1 MYIHGQFLSKKGEV
15 VSVYILTH
23 NDRSKDIEIGKGDDA
38 EIYFTDNPVEMESQ
52 VGNTFDVLWKNQAT
66 IHLELRNFVPD
77 FFCASCFDA
86 VVNIY
91 RENQCIFAGF
101 IEPQAYSQSF
111 VSLYD
116 TIDLSCIDVL
126 TAMQY
131 YNYTDVVAAGKDLTA
146 AKIGAQQRTFGDM
159 LGRSL
164 QFCTRGLS
172 IAPQQDIVKVFYD
185 GSIAASDRRE
195 HRGKLFSE
203 LSLFD
208 LLIIGNKE
216 GDVWTIDTLFTELL
230 RYPNLHIIQVGFD
243 FFIFHLDTLK
253 CVKNESWQELNVSD
267 FSGTGKMRRLFRQDK
282 FAISLQNAED
292 TSTQISVGEVYSLI
306 SLSCEMQAMDDVI
319 ESPLEEK
326 TLQSPYPCRQRY
338 LKEYISFGTGK
349 KAADAFDA
357 IVKGQP
363 TDYDAA
369 NVTTWFMQVRSHPSW
384 KIGAKG
390 EDFAAKFGANRQDQ
404 QAVPNYL
411 ASNQAAAILSL
422 GAVAE
427 AANQRDNSPTAKVD
441 MDDYLVIGVNGNA
454 DDTESGA
461 YPQPQDLRKAA
472 PLAVYNSNYSGG
484 VFSPTDEDTTNYLVF
499 SGEIILNGLIEDS
512 LPYNLAAHG
521 TVEEKFQ
528 YWRNLA
534 KQGKRS
540 FLGAQ
545 QVRGRDGNLYNY
557 TRQWLSARDPQGP
570 DEWAQQVTA
579 GLTPFNEVMTRKE
592 YQYKFSAIE
601 DEVDRTNKISVLACM
616 LIIGDKC
623 VVEVGNTGTPADFV
637 WRGYQTLEQ
646 CGGNEDMYYSQ
657 SFTLGFNPKLGD
669 ELIGNKF
676 KMQNNIDYRLGLDT
690 TGTAIPIKMSDELR
704 GKVEFKILGAVNTV
718 WNDITRRHRTWFR
731 GVRWKQNDV
740 RLLAHVSNIMIKS
753 FELKVVT
760 DGGKI
765 DDNRD
770 NELVY
775 YSQEGLGFTNKNDS
789 TSFKIVSAL
798 TRAERL
804 RLGIKSGVFMSTPFN
819 EVSRKPVAQLWDAHK
834 FGWAKPEEFYVSDYY
849 NEYSKPRVVIQQTI
863 TDTQASGVGF
873 LNCWTHPALDSKKFF
888 VQAIDRS
895 LIDGTA
901 TLTLKEIND
910 EDIKVLKGLD
920 NGFN

>member
-23 NDRSKDIEIGKGDDA
+23 NDRSKEIEIGKGDYA
-38 EIYFTDNPVEMESQ
+38 EIYFTDEPVEMESQ
-52 VGNTFDVLWKNQAT
+52 VGNTFDVLWKNQVT
-66 IHLELRNFVPD
+66 IHLELRNFMPD

-91 RENQCIFAGF
+91 RGNQCIFAGF

-111 VSLYD
+111 VNLYD

-131 YNYTDVVAAGKDLTA
+131 YNYTDAVAAGQDFTA

-185 GSIAASDRRE
+185 GSIAASDHRE

-216 GDVWTIDTLFTELL
+216 DDVWTIDTLFTELL
-230 RYPNLHIIQVGFD
+230 RYPNLHVIQVGFA
-243 FFIFHLDTLK
+243 FFVFHLDTLK
-253 CVKNESWQELNVSD
+253 CVKSESWQELNVTD
-267 FSGTGKMRRLFRQDK
+267 FSDTGKTRRLFRQDK

-306 SLSCEMQAMDDVI
+306 SLSCETQAMDDVI

-326 TLQSPYPCRQRY
+326 ALQSPYPCRQRY

-349 KAADAFDA
+349 TALDAFNA
-357 IVKGQP
+357 IIKDQP

-369 NVTTWFMQVRSHPSW
+369 SVTTWFIHVKNHPNW
-384 KIGAKG
+384 KIGVNGVDYATI
-390 EDFAAKFGANRQDQ
+390 FGANGERQHR
-404 QAVPNYL
+404 VPNQL
-411 ASNQAAAILSL
+411 TNKPAAAIISMGCL
-422 GAVAE
+422 VNK
-427 AANQRDNSPTAKVD
+427 ANQTDNSPTSKVD
-441 MDDYLVIGVNGNA
+441 MDDYLVIGVNGNGINNEIA
-454 DDTESGA
+454 T
-461 YPQPQDLRKAA
+461 YPQPKDLRESI
-472 PLAVYNSNYSGG
+472 PIAVYNSNYSGG
-484 VFSPTDEDTTNYLVF
+484 VFSPTDEETINYLVF
-499 SGEIILNGLIEDS
+499 SGEMIINGLLEDS
-512 LPYNLAAHG
+512 IPYRLTRYGSDA
-521 TVEEKFQ
+521 EKQQ
-528 YWRNLA
+528 YWDNLVLL
-534 KQGKRS
+534 GKRS
-540 FLGAQ
+540 Q
-545 QVRGRDGNLYNY
+545 IYREYVKGRDGNYYHYSRLWFSAVKPTGENKREPDQPDGLQPYNETMMPKQY
-557 TRQWLSARDPQGP
+557 
-570 DEWAQQVTA
+570 
-579 GLTPFNEVMTRKE
+579 PFN
-592 YQYKFSAIE
+592 YSAE
-601 DEVDRTNKISVLACM
+601 GDSSDKISKVSVLACM

-623 VVEVGNTGTPADFV
+623 VVEVGHTGTPSDFA
-637 WRGYQTLEQ
+637 WKPYKTLAQ
-646 CGGNEDMYYSQ
+646 CGGNEDLYYSQ
-657 SFTLGFNPKLGD
+657 SFTLGFNPKIGD
-669 ELIGNKF
+669 EIIGNKF
-676 KMQNNIDYRLGLDT
+676 KLQNNIDYRLGLDT
-690 TGTAIPIKMSDELR
+690 TGTAIPVKMSDELR
-704 GKVEFKILGAVNTV
+704 GRVEFKILGAVNAV
-718 WNDITRRHRTWFR
+718 WDDITRRHPTFFR
-731 GVRWKQNDV
+731 HTKWTHNSVP
-740 RLLAHVSNIMIKS
+740 LLAHVSNIMIKS

-770 NELVY
+770 NELIY
-775 YSQEGLGFTNKNDS
+775 YSQEGAGFTNKNDS

-798 TRAERL
+798 TRADRL
-804 RLGIKSGVFMSTPFN
+804 RLGVKSGVFMSTPFN
-819 EVSRKPVAQLWDAHK
+819 EVSKKPVAQLWDAHK
-834 FGWAKPEEFYVSDYY
+834 FGWAKPEEFYVNDYY
-849 NEYSKPRVVIQQTI
+849 KEYSKPRVVLKQTV
-863 TDTQASGVGF
+863 TDAQASGVSF
-873 LNCWTHPALDSKKFF
+873 LNCWTHPALDGKKFF